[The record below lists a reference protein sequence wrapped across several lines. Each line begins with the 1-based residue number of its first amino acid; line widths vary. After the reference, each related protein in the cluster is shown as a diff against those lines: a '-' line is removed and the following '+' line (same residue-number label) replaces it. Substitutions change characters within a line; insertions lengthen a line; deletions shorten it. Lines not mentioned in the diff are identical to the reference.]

1 MIRLTQEQ
9 NASTKGNISILVL
22 LSLISLVVMFVEIM
36 LVPDLRQVAS
46 DFTNGAEWISWVLSI
61 YLLVGGVVTPII
73 GKLGDIY
80 GTRNLLIIV
89 MIIYLF
95 GLLGS
100 GFSISISNA
109 LLGEANIFVLLF
121 FRGVQGIGMGM
132 FPLAFSVIRNVFPQ
146 ERIPFALGLVSSM
159 FAVGTSI
166 GLVLG
171 GWLTSVDTW
180 NFAFHLV
187 AIPFAVLIVA
197 AFFVVKKE
205 QGVEKGE
212 KIDAV
217 GAALLGVS
225 VFCLLYAVTAGRTDG
240 WTSTKIVSFFVVS
253 AVTGVAFVLWER
265 RSSEPIVKLSLFK
278 NLGIL
283 NATLVAFFAGLV
295 MFLYYQTMPF
305 FLETP
310 VALGGYYGFSDT
322 FIVGLH
328 MLPTAAFQFI
338 FGMTGGLASKKYGST
353 NVMVVGTA
361 IMAIGFLVLTQ
372 FNDVFWKLAVS
383 QAILGTGIA
392 LAMSSLIN
400 VVMDFTPKQEFGVSS
415 GMNTLFRTI
424 GGAIGPALSA
434 AVMAPYIIPGF
445 EELYRYE
452 GFDRIWTVATVFAIV
467 AFLIALIFRKGGK
480 QGKSS

>member
-1 MIRLTQEQ
+1 MLPHGQ
-9 NASTKGNISILVL
+9 NVSTKGHYSVLVL

-89 MIIYLF
+89 MVIYLA

-100 GFSISISNA
+100 GFSIAISNS

-146 ERIPFALGLVSSM
+146 DRIPFALGLVSSM

-187 AIPFAVLIVA
+187 AIPFVFLIVA

-205 QGVEKGE
+205 QGADKGA
-212 KIDAV
+212 KVDGV
-217 GAALLGVS
+217 GAALLGIS
-225 VFCLLYAVTAGRTDG
+225 VFCFLYAVTAGRTDG
-240 WTSTKIVSFFVVS
+240 WTS
-253 AVTGVAFVLWER
+253 
-265 RSSEPIVKLSLFK
+265 FK
-278 NLGIL
+278 KSH
-283 NATLVAFFAGLV
+283 
-295 MFLYYQTMPF
+295 FL
-305 FLETP
+305 
-310 VALGGYYGFSDT
+310 
-322 FIVGLH
+322 
-328 MLPTAAFQFI
+328 
-338 FGMTGGLASKKYGST
+338 
-353 NVMVVGTA
+353 
-361 IMAIGFLVLTQ
+361 
-372 FNDVFWKLAVS
+372 
-383 QAILGTGIA
+383 
-392 LAMSSLIN
+392 
-400 VVMDFTPKQEFGVSS
+400 
-415 GMNTLFRTI
+415 
-424 GGAIGPALSA
+424 
-434 AVMAPYIIPGF
+434 
-445 EELYRYE
+445 
-452 GFDRIWTVATVFAIV
+452 
-467 AFLIALIFRKGGK
+467 
-480 QGKSS
+480 

>member
-1 MIRLTQEQ
+1 M
-9 NASTKGNISILVL
+9 V
-22 LSLISLVVMFVEIM
+22 
-36 LVPDLRQVAS
+36 
-46 DFTNGAEWISWVLSI
+46 I
-61 YLLVGGVVTPII
+61 YLV
-73 GKLGDIY
+73 
-80 GTRNLLIIV
+80 
-89 MIIYLF
+89 

-100 GFSISISNA
+100 GFSIAISNS

-146 ERIPFALGLVSSM
+146 DRIPFALGLVSSM

-187 AIPFAVLIVA
+187 AIPFVFLIVA

-205 QGVEKGE
+205 QGADKGA
-212 KIDAV
+212 KVDGV
-217 GAALLGVS
+217 GAALLGIS
-225 VFCLLYAVTAGRTDG
+225 VFCFLYAVTAGRTDG
-240 WTSTKIVSFFVVS
+240 WTSFKIISFFVVS
-253 AVTGVAFVLWER
+253 AISAVAFVLWER
-265 RSSEPIVKLSLFK
+265 RAKDPIVKLSLFK
-278 NLGIL
+278 NTGIM

-310 VALGGYYGFSDT
+310 IELGGYYGFTDT

-338 FGMTGGLASKKYGST
+338 FGMTGGIASKKYGST

-361 IMAIGFLVLTQ
+361 IMAIGFLILTQ
-372 FNDVFWKLAVS
+372 FNDVFWKLSVS
-383 QAILGTGIA
+383 QAVL
-392 LAMSSLIN
+392 
-400 VVMDFTPKQEFGVSS
+400 
-415 GMNTLFRTI
+415 
-424 GGAIGPALSA
+424 
-434 AVMAPYIIPGF
+434 
-445 EELYRYE
+445 
-452 GFDRIWTVATVFAIV
+452 
-467 AFLIALIFRKGGK
+467 
-480 QGKSS
+480 